1 MARGAHLGGV
11 GRFQARSR
19 GIVQRGVDDSSLGL
33 RRGGC
38 RHGFRTGATACPARR
53 AGRPPARLAA
63 DADARR
69 GSQPGPGR
77 QPAVQ
82 GQPAIGAGDGM
93 DADAV
98 QAGERAYRRQ
108 HGPGRQPA
116 ARSPGARPR
125 PPVPPASTRRRRAR
139 AGTRSIRPPRTTCT
153 VAIFPTIQAPRFGL
167 GRVFSNLAGVPR
179 MGRMPLVTCL
189 AVPVCRP
196 GGQPWREP
204 SCAIANRLAP
214 ASSCTAGIA
223 RATASLGRHRAQAAE
238 GGAPARCCRWPP
250 PRPPRPR
257 PRSGR

>member
-1 MARGAHLGGV
+1 MRRIGWRLMCRNAARRPSWLS
-11 GRFQARSR
+11 Q
-19 GIVQRGVDDSSLGL
+19 SSGSQPQPGL

-53 AGRPPARLAA
+53 AGRPPARVAA

-69 GSQPGPGR
+69 GSPAWAGPS
-77 QPAVQ
+77 AVQ

-108 HGPGRQPA
+108 HGPGRQ
-116 ARSPGARPR
+116 R
-125 PPVPPASTRRRRAR
+125 PPLDRPAHGRDHLFHQRRRGVAAR
-139 AGTRSIRPPRTTCT
+139 AGTRSRIRPPRTTCT

-167 GRVFSNLAGVPR
+167 GRVFQTRRAYPEWAACRWSHALQHRFAGRAANPDGSPHAPSRTALPLRLPVPPASR
-179 MGRMPLVTCL
+179 GPR
-189 AVPVCRP
+189 
-196 GGQPWREP
+196 GQPGPTPR
-204 SCAIANRLAP
+204 
-214 ASSCTAGIA
+214 A
-223 RATASLGRHRAQAAE
+223 RRLGRRSW
-238 GGAPARCCRWPP
+238 RCCRWPP